1 MTAAA
6 RPQPDTLPGE
16 LLMWVLILSELLVFG
31 AGFAVLLGLRL
42 TDPPGFAAAQLQL
55 DQPVAAA
62 NTALLIT
69 SGWLAARGLAA
80 ARSGAAA
87 RCRISLLAAAL
98 LGCGFL
104 ILKAHDYAA
113 LADQGIGM
121 ESHPF
126 FTFFFLLTGFHAA
139 HVAAGIL
146 LLIGVAWSARP
157 AGVEVATAF
166 WHMVDL
172 IWVLLLPVVYLL

>member
-1 MTAAA
+1 M
-6 RPQPDTLPGE
+6 R
-16 LLMWVLILSELLVFG
+16 
-31 AGFAVLLGLRL
+31 
-42 TDPPGFAAAQLQL
+42 L

-126 FTFFFLLTGFHAA
+126 FTFF
-139 HVAAGIL
+139 
-146 LLIGVAWSARP
+146 SS
-157 AGVEVATAF
+157 
-166 WHMVDL
+166 
-172 IWVLLLPVVYLL
+172 